1 MVRRTRF
8 GNARGAVLV
17 HVAIIMI
24 AMIAM
29 SALAVDLGV
38 QYVGRRQI
46 QNAADAAALAAAI
59 SRSFVNPTNMDLAQA
74 SAVAAA
80 QQNDVWGQ
88 DPGITTADV
97 TFPVCPSGAPGV
109 PDTCVR
115 AAVYRTNYGGS
126 ATTPLPTFFS
136 QLVGVNDQGVRASA
150 TAQMRA
156 GTGTADCVKP
166 VAIPDRWVELRPAAG
181 AWTPT
186 STFERYRENGAGAGT
201 LLTPNADRYDPP
213 TSGSAGSG
221 FTVDNDYG
229 MQLLLKEGNGGQGID
244 PGWYYP
250 VVINPGCNGGNC
262 YRDAWSGCVSNPVGP
277 GTVLNPEPGNMIGP
291 TRQGVDD
298 LIAADPSATWST
310 SANGGRGGVVGG
322 CMQAGTCTRSPRW
335 IAVPV
340 FDVDQYQYARA
351 VNNDNGRNTPIT
363 IVKIIGFFLE
373 DTPGNDVLG
382 RITHYPTTVL
392 TGTPIPGSAM
402 FARTVILVR

>member
-1 MVRRTRF
+1 MARQTHLRS
-8 GNARGAVLV
+8 ARGAVLV
-17 HVAIIMI
+17 HVAIIMV

-29 SALAVDLGV
+29 SALAVDMGV

-59 SRSFVNPTNMDLAQA
+59 SRSFVDANNVGLAQA

-80 QQNDVWGQ
+80 QRNDVWGQ

-97 TFPVCPSGAPGV
+97 TFPTCPPGAPGV
-109 PDTCVR
+109 PDTCVS
-115 AAVYRTNYGGS
+115 AAVYRTTYGGS
-126 ATTPLPTFFS
+126 TSTPLPTFFS
-136 QLVGVNDQGVRASA
+136 QLIGVGDQGVRASA

-166 VAIPDRWVELRPAAG
+166 VAIPDRWVELRPAA
-181 AWTPT
+181 ASWTPT
-186 STFERYRENGAGAGT
+186 STFERYRENGNQAGT
-201 LLTPNADRYDPP
+201 LLTPADRYDPP
-213 TSGSAGSG
+213 TGGSSGSG
-221 FTVDNDYG
+221 FTVDGDYG

-250 VVINPGCNGGNC
+250 VVINPSCVGGNC
-262 YRDAWSGCVSNPVGP
+262 YRNAWAGCVTNAVGP
-277 GTVLNPEPGNMIGP
+277 GTILNPEPGNMIGP
-291 TRQGVDD
+291 TRQGVDA
-298 LIAADPSATWST
+298 LIAADPSASWST

-322 CMQAGTCTRSPRW
+322 CMSSGTCSRSPRW

-340 FDVDQYQYARA
+340 FDVDQYQYSRA

-392 TGTPIPGSAM
+392 TGTPLPGPSM